1 MKHFFRGALV
11 VLIITIALWL
21 LWGKYSDFLTIGMR
35 PPVGTQ
41 KLNTME
47 KDGVPDFQL
56 TDLEGKSYS
65 LTSFKDKIVI
75 LSFWA
80 SWCDP
85 CIEEFPTLI
94 KLVDFFQGRV
104 ILLAVSADRT
114 KEDLISF
121 LKPYGGIKSK
131 SLANV
136 VILWDKERKV
146 AEEYGT
152 EALPES
158 YVLGKDLK
166 IIRKVAGSEDW
177 FSPAAIQMFHQI
189 LNEQQK

>member
-1 MKHFFRGALV
+1 MNR
-11 VLIITIALWL
+11 
-21 LWGKYSDFLTIGMR
+21 S
-35 PPVGTQ
+35 
-41 KLNTME
+41 LN
-47 KDGVPDFQL
+47 
-56 TDLEGKSYS
+56 
-65 LTSFKDKIVI
+65 SFKDKIVI